1 MPIEYE
7 TLKEH
12 LQSVIGA
19 PTMPNPNPSSDCNRL
34 ETTQDWVRQS
44 QVDGEWNNS
53 LLQVTK
59 NMVQEGESDETIH
72 TFVDALNTE
81 DYTLKKG
88 RKQVQ
93 SMIDGVRALVLCI
106 CIR

>member
-1 MPIEYE
+1 MPIRYE
-7 TLKEH
+7 ALKEH
-12 LQSVIGA
+12 LKSVLGE
-19 PTMPNPNPSSDCNRL
+19 PTTPNPNQTPDCSKSA
-34 ETTQDWVRQS
+34 TTKDWVRQS

-59 NMVQEGESDETIH
+59 NMVQEGKSDEIIH
-72 TFVDALNTE
+72 TCTDALNTE